1 MFSGEGVLVAGRDR
15 LARVLSAT
23 SYERSL
29 VATVKPIGYNSENPN
44 DVLMFVDTQDFRWSD
59 YEVEGEE
66 GSIRVELHGAKATA
80 DFIVA
85 LINPFK
91 KYQFSVWSSILDGN
105 DTHEKRAF
113 VVRVADES
121 KGLKIVDLAE

>member
-1 MFSGEGVLVAGRDR
+1 MFNKEGVLILGRDR

-23 SYERSL
+23 SYERAL
-29 VATVKPIGYNSENPN
+29 VATVKPVGYNSENPN
-44 DVLMFVDTQDFRWSD
+44 DVWMFVDTQDYRWSE
-59 YEVEGEE
+59 YQVEGEE
-66 GSIRVELHGAKATA
+66 GAIRVELYGAEATA

-91 KYQFSVWSSILDGN
+91 KYQFSVWSSVLEGN

-113 VVRVADES
+113 VVYVADES
-121 KGLKIVDLAE
+121 KDLKIVDLVE